1 MYLRPQ
7 DVVKR
12 LKKNLK
18 IIRGIKDTKV
28 VKINLFLNLKKVKN
42 ILKLKKD
49 LLQFYIINMKNLI

>member
-18 IIRGIKDTKV
+18 VIRGIKDTKV